1 MKENIVK
8 FDSIHN
14 YNFWFKKKKTFKYKY
29 MSHKQREILVSNLLK
44 INEKKKFLNV
54 QGSKQA
60 ALTGKPWGVIKIC
73 KDVWL
78 HQ

>member
-1 MKENIVK
+1 
-8 FDSIHN
+8 
-14 YNFWFKKKKTFKYKY
+14 

-60 ALTGKPWGVIKIC
+60 ALTGKS
-73 KDVWL
+73 
-78 HQ
+78 